1 MNKMG
6 YYIDYVS
13 SGISRAISSAI
24 SREVM
29 GQPHPRITLSKANHK
44 NPNPLSSH
52 KYMIPYIYNIIVYMM
67 CTTYVLL
74 LLSLKDWRDDSKMS
88 YNVFYV

>member
-6 YYIDYVS
+6 HYKDCIS

-29 GQPHPRITLSKANHK
+29 GQPHPRLIISNAIHN
-44 NPNPLSSH
+44 NPNPLCSH
-52 KYMIPYIYNIIVYMM
+52 KYMIPYIYNIIVYMSYAYL
-67 CTTYVLL
+67 CIVITT
-74 LLSLKDWRDDSKMS
+74 LKGL
-88 YNVFYV
+88 NVWM